1 MDFASFQDDDRLV
14 RAVEMNSLIIGEAGS
29 QILDDVE
36 EQYPEILWPLMRAMR
51 NRIVHFLKIDE
62 KWMWN
67 TIQQDLPPLVPLLK

>member
-14 RAVEMNSLIIGEAGS
+14 RAVEMNFLIIGEAGS

-51 NRIVHFLKIDE
+51 NRIVHFFKIDE